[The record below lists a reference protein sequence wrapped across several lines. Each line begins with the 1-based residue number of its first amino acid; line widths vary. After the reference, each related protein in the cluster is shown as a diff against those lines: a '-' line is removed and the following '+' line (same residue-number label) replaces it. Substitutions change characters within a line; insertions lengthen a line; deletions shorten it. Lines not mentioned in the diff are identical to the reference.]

1 MTDSEPTPR
10 ADLPTAAGEAPPGM
24 LRAILDDRLL
34 TLPNVITTS
43 RLLLVPLFIWL
54 VATADEPAWAAV
66 LLAVMGATDW
76 VDGQVARR
84 TGQVSELGKI
94 LDPAAD
100 RLVLMIAVI
109 TIVVSTDAVPAWI
122 WVPVMIRE
130 PIMFV
135 AVPVLALLGATRI
148 DVTWYGKAG
157 TFALMC
163 SFPWLLYGSSDAPAS
178 AVFEVLG
185 LGAGALGV
193 VLSYYAALLYIPMA
207 RRALREGRASRV
219 SGLLAP
225 EGP

>member
-1 MTDSEPTPR
+1 
-10 ADLPTAAGEAPPGM
+10 M
-24 LRAILDDRLL
+24 LRAVLDDRLL

-43 RLLLVPLFIWL
+43 RLLLVPIFIWL
-54 VATADEPAWAAV
+54 VASADEPAWAAV

-100 RLVLMIAVI
+100 RLVLMISIV
-109 TIVVSTDAVPAWI
+109 TIVVATDAVPPAI

-130 PIMFV
+130 PIMFI
-135 AVPVLALLGATRI
+135 AVPVLALMGANRI

-163 SFPWLLYGSSDAPAS
+163 CFPALLYGTSDAPLADLM
-178 AVFEVLG
+178 EVVG
-185 LGAGALGV
+185 YVTGVVGV
-193 VLSYYAALLYIPMA
+193 VLSYYAAFLYLPMA
-207 RRALREGRASRV
+207 RRALREGRAEEADRAA
-219 SGLLAP
+219 AP
-225 EGP
+225 GDT